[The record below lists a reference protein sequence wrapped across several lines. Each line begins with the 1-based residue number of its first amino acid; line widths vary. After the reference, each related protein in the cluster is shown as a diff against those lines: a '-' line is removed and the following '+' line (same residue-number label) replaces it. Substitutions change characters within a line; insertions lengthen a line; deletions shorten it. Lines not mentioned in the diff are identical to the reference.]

1 MSLDTEVSVDQNI
14 VSRVLIT
21 GANGF
26 IGNTLMRYYKQQGT
40 AVIGVD
46 LLGNGDDIVRGDIS
60 VPETIVHLLAQCDVI
75 VHTAALVSNAMQDS
89 DMWRVNVLATRNL
102 IAAAKHQKVRRFV
115 QISSI
120 VAYGN
125 SAQGELDE
133 NYPVHADGGSYVLTK
148 LASEHAVLAAQ
159 ASGGIEVVILRPG
172 DVYGPGSRPWIIA
185 PLEAIAKNQFMLP
198 AKGEGFF
205 RPIYVDDLIR
215 GIDLAVRQ
223 PEAAGEI
230 FNLSCDGYISTKEYF
245 APHYQWLGKKGPIL
259 VSTPVAHCIS
269 TIASKIADLTG
280 KLNEASP
287 ATVAQLATRS
297 WFSIDKAERIL
308 GWKPIIT
315 FEDGMQR
322 SHQWA
327 KDVNLV

>member
-1 MSLDTEVSVDQNI
+1 MDQNT
-14 VSRVLIT
+14 VNKVLIT

-46 LLGNGDDIVRGDIS
+46 LYGNGEDIIQGDIAN
-60 VPETIVHLLAQCDVI
+60 PEAISHLLEQCDVI
-75 VHTAALVSNAMQDS
+75 VHTAALVSNAMKDS

-102 IAAAKHQKVRRFV
+102 IAAAKQHKVRRFV

-125 SAQGELDE
+125 AAQGELDE
-133 NYPVHADGGSYVLTK
+133 DYPVHADGGSYVLTK

-215 GIDLAVRQ
+215 GIDLAVRH
-223 PEAAGEI
+223 PAAAGEI
-230 FNLSCDGYISTKEYF
+230 FNLSCEGYITTKEYF
-245 APHYQWLGKKGPIL
+245 APHYQWLGKKGPML
-259 VSTPVAHCIS
+259 VSTKVALAVS
-269 TIASKIADLTG
+269 AIASKVADLMG
-280 KLNEASP
+280 NLNEASP
-287 ATVAQLATRS
+287 ATVAQLATKS
-297 WFSIDKAERIL
+297 WFSIKKAERIL
-308 GWKPIIT
+308 GWKPEIA
-315 FEDGMQR
+315 FEEGIKR

-327 KDVNLV
+327 KDKHLV

>member
-1 MSLDTEVSVDQNI
+1 MDQNI
-14 VSRVLIT
+14 VNKVLIT

-46 LLGNGDDIVRGDIS
+46 LHGNGDDIIQGDIAN
-60 VPETIVHLLAQCDVI
+60 PETISHLLEQCDVI
-75 VHTAALVSNAMQDS
+75 VNTAALVSNAMKDS

-102 IAAAKHQKVRRFV
+102 IAAAKHHKVRRFV

-125 SAQGELDE
+125 TAQGELDE
-133 NYPVHADGGSYVLTK
+133 DYPVHADGGSYVLTK

-205 RPIYVDDLIR
+205 RPVYVDDLIR
-215 GIDLAVRQ
+215 GIDLAVRH

-230 FNLSCDGYISTKEYF
+230 FNLSCEGYITTKEYF
-245 APHYQWLGKKGPIL
+245 ASHYQWLGKKGPML
-259 VSTPVAHCIS
+259 VSTKVALAVS
-269 TIASKIADLTG
+269 VIASKVADLMG
-280 KLNEASP
+280 NLNEASP
-287 ATVAQLATRS
+287 ATVAQLATKS
-297 WFSIDKAERIL
+297 WFSIKKAERIL
-308 GWKPIIT
+308 GWKPEIS
-315 FEDGMQR
+315 FEEGIKR
-322 SHQWA
+322 SRQWA
-327 KDVNLV
+327 KDKNLV

>member
-1 MSLDTEVSVDQNI
+1 MDQNI
-14 VSRVLIT
+14 VNKVLIT

-46 LLGNGDDIVRGDIS
+46 LHGNGDDIIQGDIAN
-60 VPETIVHLLAQCDVI
+60 PETISHLLEQCDVI
-75 VHTAALVSNAMQDS
+75 VHTAALVSNAMKDS

-102 IAAAKHQKVRRFV
+102 IAAAKQHKVRRFV

-125 SAQGELDE
+125 TAQGELDE
-133 NYPVHADGGSYVLTK
+133 DYPVHADGGSYVLTK

-215 GIDLAVRQ
+215 GIDLAVRH
-223 PEAAGEI
+223 PAAAGEI
-230 FNLSCDGYISTKEYF
+230 FNLSCEGYITTKEYF
-245 APHYQWLGKKGPIL
+245 ASHYQWLGKKGPML
-259 VSTPVAHCIS
+259 VSTKVALAVS
-269 TIASKIADLTG
+269 AIASKVADLVG
-280 KLNEASP
+280 NLNEASP
-287 ATVAQLATRS
+287 ATVAQLATKS
-297 WFSIDKAERIL
+297 WFSIKKAERIL
-308 GWKPIIT
+308 GWKPKIS
-315 FEDGMQR
+315 FEEGIKR

-327 KDVNLV
+327 KDKNLV

>member
-1 MSLDTEVSVDQNI
+1 MDQNI
-14 VSRVLIT
+14 INKVLIT

-46 LLGNGDDIVRGDIS
+46 LHGNGDDIIQGDIAN
-60 VPETIVHLLAQCDVI
+60 PETISHLLEQCDVI
-75 VHTAALVSNAMQDS
+75 VHTAALVSNAMKDS

-102 IAAAKHQKVRRFV
+102 IAAAKQHKVRRFV

-125 SAQGELDE
+125 TAQGELDE
-133 NYPVHADGGSYVLTK
+133 DYPVHADGGSYVLTK

-215 GIDLAVRQ
+215 GIDLAVRH

-230 FNLSCDGYISTKEYF
+230 FNLSCEGYITTKEYF
-245 APHYQWLGKKGPIL
+245 APHYQWLGKKGPML
-259 VSTPVAHCIS
+259 VSTKVALAVS
-269 TIASKIADLTG
+269 AIASKVADLMCN
-280 KLNEASP
+280 LNEASP
-287 ATVAQLATRS
+287 ATVAQLATKS
-297 WFSIDKAERIL
+297 WFSIKKAERIL
-308 GWKPIIT
+308 GWKPEIS
-315 FEDGMQR
+315 FEEGIKR

-327 KDVNLV
+327 KDKNLV

>member
-1 MSLDTEVSVDQNI
+1 VDQNT
-14 VSRVLIT
+14 VNKVLIT

-46 LLGNGDDIVRGDIS
+46 LYGNGDDIIQGDIAN
-60 VPETIVHLLAQCDVI
+60 PEAISHLLEQCDVI
-75 VHTAALVSNAMQDS
+75 VHTAALVSNAMKDS

-102 IAAAKHQKVRRFV
+102 IAAAKQHKVRRFV

-125 SAQGELDE
+125 AAQGELDE
-133 NYPVHADGGSYVLTK
+133 DYPVHADGGSYVLTK

-215 GIDLAVRQ
+215 GIDLAVRH
-223 PEAAGEI
+223 PAAAGEI
-230 FNLSCDGYISTKEYF
+230 FNLSCEGHITTKEYF
-245 APHYQWLGKKGPIL
+245 APHYQWLGKKGPML
-259 VSTPVAHCIS
+259 VSTKVALAVS
-269 TIASKIADLTG
+269 AIASKVADLMG
-280 KLNEASP
+280 NLNEASP
-287 ATVAQLATRS
+287 ATVAQLATKS
-297 WFSIDKAERIL
+297 WFSIKKAERIL
-308 GWKPIIT
+308 GWKPEIS
-315 FEDGMQR
+315 FEEGIKR

-327 KDVNLV
+327 KDKNLV

>member
-1 MSLDTEVSVDQNI
+1 MDQNI
-14 VSRVLIT
+14 VNKVLIT

-26 IGNTLMRYYKQQGT
+26 IGNTLMRYYKQHGT
-40 AVIGVD
+40 AVVGVD
-46 LLGNGDDIVRGDIS
+46 LCGNGDDIIEGDIS
-60 VPETIVHLLAQCDVI
+60 DPDTISHLLEQCDVI
-75 VHTAALVSNAMQDS
+75 VHTAALVSNAMKDS

-102 IAAAKHQKVRRFV
+102 IAAAKRYKVRRFV

-125 SAQGELDE
+125 TAHGELDE
-133 NYPVHADGGSYVLTK
+133 DYPVHAAGGSYVLTK
-148 LASEHAVLAAQ
+148 LASEHAVLAAH

-205 RPIYVDDLIR
+205 RPVYVDDLIR
-215 GIDLAVRQ
+215 GIDLAVRH

-230 FNLSCDGYISTKEYF
+230 FNLSCEGYITTKEYF
-245 APHYQWLGKKGPIL
+245 APHYQWLGKKGPML
-259 VSTPVAHCIS
+259 VSTNVALVIS
-269 TIASKIADLTG
+269 AIASKVADLMG
-280 KLNEASP
+280 NLNEASP
-287 ATVAQLATRS
+287 ATVAQLATKS
-297 WFSIDKAERIL
+297 WFSIKKAERIL
-308 GWKPIIT
+308 GWKPEISFAEGIK
-315 FEDGMQR
+315 R

-327 KDVNLV
+327 KDKNLV

>member
-1 MSLDTEVSVDQNI
+1 MDQNI
-14 VSRVLIT
+14 VNKVLIT

-46 LLGNGDDIVRGDIS
+46 LHGNGDDIIQGDIAN
-60 VPETIVHLLAQCDVI
+60 PETISHLLEQCDVI
-75 VHTAALVSNAMQDS
+75 VHTAALVSNAMKDS

-102 IAAAKHQKVRRFV
+102 IAAAKHHKVRRFV

-125 SAQGELDE
+125 TAQGELDE
-133 NYPVHADGGSYVLTK
+133 DYPVHADGGSYVLTK

-215 GIDLAVRQ
+215 GIDLAVRH
-223 PEAAGEI
+223 PAAAGEI
-230 FNLSCDGYISTKEYF
+230 FNLSCEGYITTKEYF
-245 APHYQWLGKKGPIL
+245 ASHYQWLGKKGPML
-259 VSTPVAHCIS
+259 VSTKVALAVS
-269 TIASKIADLTG
+269 AIASKVADLMG
-280 KLNEASP
+280 NLNEASP
-287 ATVAQLATRS
+287 ATVAQLATKS
-297 WFSIDKAERIL
+297 WFSIKKAERIL
-308 GWKPIIT
+308 GWKPEIS
-315 FEDGMQR
+315 FEEGIKR
-322 SHQWA
+322 SRQWA
-327 KDVNLV
+327 KDKNLV